1 MRERT
6 HKQDMNGIL
15 QWFHDCFTDP
25 AILSAIKV
33 TFQMA
38 VCSCLISSLLGI
50 VFGLLLERFTFPGKR
65 LLIRINRTL
74 MGMPPVVAGLLVYM
88 LLMRRGPLGSLGW
101 LFTIK
106 GMVAAQA
113 LIITPIMTGMVHQHA
128 VSKAPEIR
136 EFCLTMGAGRWQTIW
151 TILKEM
157 RHDIY
162 FCIVTAFGRSISEVG
177 SVMLV
182 GGNIKGRTRT
192 MTTAISLLKSQGIF
206 TEGIALGMILL
217 VMAFFI
223 QWLCDLL
230 QKEEVEHE
238 NN

>member
-1 MRERT
+1 MGE
-6 HKQDMNGIL
+6 IL
-15 QWFHDCFTDP
+15 SWFKECFTDP

-38 VCSCLISSLLGI
+38 LCSCAISSVLGI
-50 VFGLLLERFTFPGKR
+50 SLGLLLERFNFPGKKII
-65 LLIRINRTL
+65 IRINRTL
-74 MGMPPVVAGLLVYM
+74 MGMPPVVAGLITYM
-88 LLMRRGPLGSLGW
+88 VLMRRGPLGVLGW

-106 GMVAAQA
+106 GMVVAQTI
-113 LIITPIMTGMVHQHA
+113 IITPIITGMVHQYA
-128 VSKAPEIR
+128 VNKAPAIR
-136 EFCLTMGAGRWQTIW
+136 EFCKTMGADRRQTYF
-151 TILKEM
+151 TIIKEM

-182 GGNIKGRTRT
+182 GGNIKGSTRT

-217 VMAFFI
+217 IMAFII
-223 QWLCDLL
+223 QWLCDFL
-230 QKEEVEHE
+230 QKGE
-238 NN
+238 

>member
-1 MRERT
+1 MS
-6 HKQDMNGIL
+6 GIIP
-15 QWFHDCFTDP
+15 WFIDCFSDE

-50 VFGLLLERFTFPGKR
+50 AFGLLLERFTFPGKR
-65 LLIRINRTL
+65 LVIRLNRTL

-106 GMVAAQA
+106 GMVMAQA
-113 LIITPIMTGMVHQHA
+113 LIITPIMTGMVHQYA
-128 VSKAPEIR
+128 VSKAPAVR
-136 EFCLTMGAGRWQTIW
+136 EFCLTMGASRWQTAW
-151 TILKEM
+151 TILREM

-162 FCIVTAFGRSISEVG
+162 FCIVTCFGRSISEVG

-206 TEGIALGMILL
+206 TEGIALGLVLL
-217 VMAFFI
+217 VMAFLV
-223 QWLCDLL
+223 QWVSDLL
-230 QKEEVEHE
+230 RREEDEHE
-238 NN
+238 NY

>member
-1 MRERT
+1 MS
-6 HKQDMNGIL
+6 GIL
-15 QWFHDCFTDP
+15 QWFADCFTDE

-38 VCSCLISSLLGI
+38 VCSCLISSLLG
-50 VFGLLLERFTFPGKR
+50 VGLGLALERFQFPGKKLVIR
-65 LLIRINRTL
+65 LNRTL
-74 MGMPPVVAGLLVYM
+74 MGMPPVVAGLIVYM
-88 LLMRRGPLGSLGW
+88 LLMRRGPLGWLGW

-106 GMVAAQA
+106 GMVVAQA
-113 LIITPIMTGMVHQHA
+113 LIITPIMTGMVHQYA
-128 VSKAPEIR
+128 CTKAPAIR
-136 EFCLTMGAGRWQTIW
+136 EFCRTMGASGSQTAL
-151 TILKEM
+151 TILWEM

-206 TEGIALGMILL
+206 TEGIALGLVLM
-217 VMAFFI
+217 VMAFLI
-223 QWLCDLL
+223 QWLGDMLRR
-230 QKEEVEHE
+230 EEETGE
-238 NN
+238 NY

>member
-50 VFGLLLERFTFPGKR
+50 VFGLLLERFNFPGKR

-177 SVMLV
+177 STPH
-182 GGNIKGRTRT
+182 GD
-192 MTTAISLLKSQGIF
+192 TTAISLLKSQGIF

>member
-1 MRERT
+1 
-6 HKQDMNGIL
+6 MNGIV
-15 QWFHDCFTDP
+15 QWFVQCFTDE

-38 VCSCLISSLLGI
+38 VCSCLVSSVLGI
-50 VFGLLLERFTFPGKR
+50 TFGLLLERFEFPGKK
-65 LLIRINRTL
+65 LVIRFNRTL

-88 LLMRRGPLGSLGW
+88 VLMRRGPLGMLGW

-106 GMVAAQA
+106 GMVLAQT
-113 LIITPIMTGMVHQHA
+113 LIITPIMTGMVHQYA
-128 VSKAPEIR
+128 VSKAPAVR
-136 EFCLTMGAGRWQTIW
+136 EFCLTMGASKWQTTF

-162 FCIVTAFGRSISEVG
+162 FCIVTCFGRSISEVG

-206 TEGIALGMILL
+206 TEGIALGLVLL
-217 VMAFFI
+217 IMAFII
-223 QWLCDLL
+223 QWLCDFLR
-230 QKEEVEHE
+230 KEDEANE
-238 NN
+238 NY

>member
-1 MRERT
+1 M
-6 HKQDMNGIL
+6 GII
-15 QWFHDCFTDP
+15 QWFTECFTDE
-25 AILSAIKV
+25 AILSAIRV

-38 VCSCLISSLLGI
+38 VCSCLISAVLGI
-50 VFGLLLERFTFPGKR
+50 TFGLLLERFDFSGKR
-65 LLIRINRTL
+65 LVIRLNRTL
-74 MGMPPVVAGLLVYM
+74 MGMPPVVAGLIVYM
-88 LLMRRGPLGSLGW
+88 LLMRRGPLGPLGW

-113 LIITPIMTGMVHQHA
+113 LIITPIMTGMVHQYA
-128 VSKAPEIR
+128 AGKAPAVR
-136 EFCLTMGAGRWQTIW
+136 EFCRTMGASKWQT
-151 TILKEM
+151 TLTVLKEM

-206 TEGIALGMILL
+206 TEGIALGLVLL
-217 VMAFFI
+217 VMAFII
-223 QWLCDLL
+223 QWVSDMLRR
-230 QKEEVEHE
+230 EEECHE
-238 NN
+238 NY